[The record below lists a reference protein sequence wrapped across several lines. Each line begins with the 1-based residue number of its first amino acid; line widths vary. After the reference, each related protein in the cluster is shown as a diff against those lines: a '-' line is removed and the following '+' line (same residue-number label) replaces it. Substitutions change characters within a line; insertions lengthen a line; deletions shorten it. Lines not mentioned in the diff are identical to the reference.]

1 MSEEMLYSEQ
11 YERVVYDYL
20 LKNTRN
26 GNLKWNVSIEKSYR
40 EDVPAAEVFTLRDL
54 ANVKHAGQAGV
65 GVIHVFRVNA
75 NGVLVYLQ
83 EIFSPESTRIDTYYP
98 RYLTKKELELLHK
111 TIRASFTVTNS
122 TLLAYYKT
130 VENRLAQD
138 SQN

>member
-26 GNLKWNVSIEKSYR
+26 GNLSWNVSIEKAYH
-40 EDVPAAEVFTLRDL
+40 ENVPAAEVFTLRDL
-54 ANVKHAGQAGV
+54 ANMMYTGRAGV
-65 GVIHVFRVNA
+65 GVVHVFRVNT
-75 NGVLVYLQ
+75 NGVLVYFQ
-83 EIFSPESTRIDTYYP
+83 EIFSPESACSDTYYP